1 MIRMK
6 YTYRVFRLLVLL
18 FCLMSAASA
27 DDTATSAITLVE
39 DFHSTLLD
47 VMQHADALGFQGR
60 YEKFAPAIEG
70 KFDTPFISKVILS
83 RYWNELSDQ
92 QQKQF
97 IQLFNRLSISTYA
110 SRFDSYSGESFR
122 TLGTE
127 ELKKGRLLIRTEL
140 VKKNDKP
147 VKFEYLVHQKDGNW
161 YIISVIADGVNDL
174 SLKRAEYATIIN
186 DQGFD
191 SLMSE
196 IEKKVMEL
204 GGSSKT

>member
-1 MIRMK
+1 MK
-6 YTYRVFRLLVLL
+6 FIYHSIRLLVMLL
-18 FCLMSAASA
+18 FLVSVIHA
-27 DDTATSAITLVE
+27 DDGNTVATGIVE
-39 DFHSTLLD
+39 DFHAILLD
-47 VMQHADALGFQGR
+47 VMQNADTLGFKGR
-60 YEKFAPAIEG
+60 YDKLAPAIQT
-70 KFDTPFISKVILS
+70 KFDTALISKVILS
-83 RYWNELSDQ
+83 RYWNEMSDQ
-92 QQKQF
+92 QQEQF

-140 VKKNDKP
+140 VKNNEKP

-186 DQGFD
+186 DRGFD
-191 SLMSE
+191 SLVSE
-196 IEKKVMEL
+196 IQKKIVEL
-204 GGSSKT
+204 GGSDSDT

>member
-1 MIRMK
+1 MK
-6 YTYRVFRLLVLL
+6 YLYRMFRLLVLML
-18 FCLMSAASA
+18 CLVSAASA
-27 DDTATSAITLVE
+27 DDTVASATAMVE

-60 YEKFAPAIEG
+60 YEKLAPVIQA
-70 KFDTPFISKVILS
+70 KFDTPFICKIILS

-92 QQKQF
+92 QREQF
-97 IQLFNRLSISTYA
+97 IRLFNRLSIATYA

-122 TLGTE
+122 TTGTE

-140 VKKNDKP
+140 LKKNDKP

-174 SLKRAEYATIIN
+174 SLKRAEYASIIN
-186 DQGFD
+186 DRGFD
-191 SLMSE
+191 NLVSE
-196 IEKKVMEL
+196 IDKKVVEL
-204 GGSSKT
+204 GAPASSNQ